1 MRVETIQY
9 DDVPHDGKIGEGALI
24 PVDGK
29 TWLSPPDGGCG
40 ITGCPCFC
48 GHFFLRLFPRD
59 SEGTV
64 FGYIVEFE
72 TRVELEGTS
81 EHQIVLAA
89 HQAMN

>member
-9 DDVPHDGKIGEGALI
+9 DDVPEDGVINEGALI

-40 ITGCPCFC
+40 IPECPCFR

-59 SEGTV
+59 TDGTV
-64 FGYIVEFE
+64 FGYIVEFD
-72 TRVELEGTS
+72 TRAELEETG
-81 EHQIVLAA
+81 EDQIVLAA
-89 HQAMN
+89 RQVMN